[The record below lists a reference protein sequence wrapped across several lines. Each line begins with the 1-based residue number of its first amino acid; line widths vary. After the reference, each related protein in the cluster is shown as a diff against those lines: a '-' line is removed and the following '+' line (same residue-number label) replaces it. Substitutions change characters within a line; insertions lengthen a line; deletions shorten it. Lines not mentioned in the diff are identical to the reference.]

1 MKKILVTFLS
11 TFSFINLVFAESS
24 EKSIIFRTNV
34 IYIDEI
40 LGDLNGGDNGAGPTA
55 ELSFL
60 LGEIDNFYHT
70 IGFEAGYIKSDV
82 NSGINGVDVKFK
94 TELVPVFLNYTIG
107 ADFDGN
113 TGDKSGFVWE
123 AGLGLGGFFA
133 DVEFDANS
141 SSESD
146 NDFVFG
152 GQVFASVGYGFSEVA
167 GVHIGGRYMLAEDGS
182 FSFENFGTEAEGEV
196 VNSFAIDVSLN
207 YTF

>member
-1 MKKILVTFLS
+1 MKKILVTLLGA
-11 TFSFINLVFAESS
+11 FSCINLVSAESS
-24 EKSIIFRTNV
+24 DKSIIFRTNV
-34 IYIDEI
+34 IYVDEI
-40 LGDLNGGDNGAGPTA
+40 LGEVNGGDNGAGPTA

-60 LGEIDNFYHT
+60 LGGIDNFYHT

-82 NSGINGVDVKFK
+82 DDGIDGVDVKFK

-107 ADFDGN
+107 ADFGGS

-133 DVEFDANS
+133 DVELNVDSA
-141 SSESD
+141 SEND
-146 NDFVFG
+146 DDFVFG

-167 GVHIGGRYMLAEDGS
+167 GVHIGGRYMLAEDGK
-182 FSFENFGTEAEGEV
+182 FSFKNFGAEAEGEV
-196 VNSFAIDVSLN
+196 INSFAIDVSLN